1 MQKVFV
7 LKKKP
12 KIKLKNK
19 VKSDI
24 NIDILS
30 IKEAMETLGIKYKR
44 VDEIDIYNIYQF
56 ILNSNK
62 ELD

>member
-1 MQKVFV
+1 VQKVFV

>member
-30 IKEAMETLGIKYKR
+30 IKEAMETLDIKYKR